1 MISILFVNLGN
12 PFKALKAWAFFLSL
26 VKSYI
31 RRQIFIPFFLLYS
44 EHGVKFPGVLLIP
57 FGRGIWGELC
67 IDLKAICGAQE
78 KDVSIALSVMLHF
91 SSTQL
96 MTRSSWYT
104 NRMQGEHIR
113 PFAVIQTWY
122 HLNAVLHGHNLS
134 GGVARHDVT
143 DGCSLMWLCTVVTRD
158 FSDVDIKEDGALH
171 VVSCLVCDVTVS

>member
-1 MISILFVNLGN
+1 MISKPLRLEHF
-12 PFKALKAWAFFLSL
+12 FWAWLSP
-26 VKSYI
+26 YI

-134 GGVARHDVT
+134 GGVARPDVT
-143 DGCSLMWLCTVVTRD
+143 DGCSLKWLCTVVTRA